1 MPWLY
6 PTEVFPNEVR
16 TRGAAFDIVGRFV
29 GERVYYIIGASN
41 GSPHKREDV
50 FGIINVLTLPVIYG
64 LYPETANRTLGELD
78 FLFGHKTPWVREAEK
93 RFAELRSESG
103 LLTGTGD
110 TSHKAQEKF
119 FKGVE

>member
-50 FGIINVLTLPVIYG
+50 LCLWYHQRSHVTCHLWFI
-64 LYPETANRTLGELD
+64 PETANRTLGELD

-93 RFAELRSESG
+93 KFAELRSERWPFDWNRG
-103 LLTGTGD
+103 
-110 TSHKAQEKF
+110 H
-119 FKGVE
+119 